1 MCVGAGQRHGVARD
15 AAARTATEPTLRYS
29 PVSSEPIVTPAAPL
43 EQLGASAGSHEP
55 LDTPAGASEF
65 GAVAGRRQPIID
77 RTPVSSA
84 AGGASTAEPC
94 AACGA
99 PMAAD
104 QRYCLECGERRAV
117 MSSVLLGGPPL
128 RPEHETGASTS
139 PPARPPDSA
148 IASSGIDDRARGN
161 ALAVIAGVGVLLL
174 AMGVGV
180 LIGRSSA
187 STKTPAPQVITVGS
201 APATGSTGAGEAGA
215 ASFASDWPSGT
226 SGYTVQLQ
234 TLPQSGTQVS
244 AVQAAKAAASVKGAK
259 NVGALKSEEFSSL
272 GGTNYVIYSGVYH
285 KRSEAQNALKGL
297 KKSFPAATVLKVSNG
312 TGQDGGGGSSS
323 KSSGSSEGGATH
335 HSGVGYSE
343 SKPAPPTVLKKG
355 SKENG
360 QSYEQKSKNLPDV
373 VSTG

>member
-1 MCVGAGQRHGVARD
+1 M
-15 AAARTATEPTLRYS
+15 
-29 PVSSEPIVTPAAPL
+29 SSEPIVSPAASR
-43 EQLGASAGSHEP
+43 ESFGAPAESREP
-55 LDTPAGASEF
+55 LDDPATASEF
-65 GAVAGRRQPIID
+65 GAPGGKRQSIVD
-77 RTPVSSA
+77 RTPASSA
-84 AGGASTAEPC
+84 TRAASAAEPC

-104 QRYCLECGERRAV
+104 QRYCLECGDRRAV

-128 RPEHETGASTS
+128 RSEPDTGASTS

-148 IASSGIDDRARGN
+148 IAGSGSDDRARGN

-201 APATGSTGAGEAGA
+201 APAAGDTGAGEASA
-215 ASFASDWPSGT
+215 ASFTSDWPSGT

-244 AVQAAKAAASVKGAK
+244 AVEAAKTAASGKGAK

-285 KRSEAQNALKGL
+285 KRSEAQNALEGL
-297 KKSFPAATVLKVSNG
+297 KKSFPAATVVKVSNG
-312 TGQDGGGGSSS
+312 GGEAGGGGSSS
-323 KSSGSSEGGATH
+323 GSSAPSGGGESQ
-335 HSGVGYSE
+335 HSGVGYNE
-343 SKPAPPTVLKKG
+343 SKPAPPTVLKKE
-355 SKENG
+355 SKKKG
-360 QSYEQKSKNLPDV
+360 GSYEQESKNLPDV
-373 VSTG
+373 IETG